1 MEVIENWG
9 QEVLIPSSNEWED
22 ILETAFFLGN
32 EVVSSTLKA
41 IKFDIENFNGSAE
54 LFIGFVQRP
63 RINTYVR
70 LLRLNDEFHRIHIED
85 VICEYCDERSGY
97 SATPYLQSYEGAP
110 NKSAGIKAILS
121 LPVENC
127 KFCKKTLKQRH
138 TLWFANH

>member
-22 ILETAFFLGN
+22 ILETALFLGN
-32 EVVSSTLKA
+32 EVASSTLKTA
-41 IKFDIENFNGSAE
+41 KFDIDNFEGSAE

-63 RINTYVR
+63 RINSYVR

-85 VICEYCDERSGY
+85 VICEHCHERSGF
-97 SATPYLQSYEGAP
+97 SAAPYLQSYEGAP
-110 NKSAGIKAILS
+110 NKSEGVKAILS

-127 KFCKKTLKQRH
+127 KLCKKPLKQRH